1 MIDRY
6 LLRYF
11 LAVVD
16 HGNFSKAAAAC
27 HVSQPTLSVGIAK
40 MEQELGRSLFNR
52 TNRRVELTEAGVRL
66 MTHARR
72 IEAEFAQAEREIQ
85 DVPNLAVLRIGI
97 LTAIPWTWVETL
109 LTSLGESRAGHQIEL
124 VEGRERELNDRL
136 ARGRIDVA
144 LNILRPGHGNFAQE
158 RLYGEGYS
166 LALAANHPL
175 AGEKIIEA
183 AQLSDNPMIVRRNCE
198 LLSET
203 SRFFTARGVRPR
215 FPARTTSD
223 HRALQYVG
231 AGLGVTIMPDSF
243 RYPGV
248 VRVHLADF
256 AFERQIGFLF
266 ADHVE
271 PQRALQHPSLQGFAR
286 IVADL
291 R

>member
-40 MEQELGRSLFNR
+40 MEQELGRPLFNR

-85 DVPNLAVLRIGI
+85 NVPNLAVLRIGI
-97 LTAIPWTWVETL
+97 LATIPWTWVEAL

-144 LNILRPGHGNFAQE
+144 LNILRPGHGNFAQ
-158 RLYGEGYS
+158 
-166 LALAANHPL
+166 
-175 AGEKIIEA
+175 
-183 AQLSDNPMIVRRNCE
+183 
-198 LLSET
+198 
-203 SRFFTARGVRPR
+203 
-215 FPARTTSD
+215 
-223 HRALQYVG
+223 
-231 AGLGVTIMPDSF
+231 
-243 RYPGV
+243 
-248 VRVHLADF
+248 
-256 AFERQIGFLF
+256 
-266 ADHVE
+266 
-271 PQRALQHPSLQGFAR
+271 
-286 IVADL
+286 
-291 R
+291 